1 MFDFDFR
8 FLDAKNK
15 PTSFFDK
22 QGSIEEEGIYFD
34 GEMLAFSEIQEVVR
48 YRNRLSIII
57 KAGART
63 AVDEFLLPHF
73 NGFMIRVEEEEAFD
87 IKSMI
92 DRRYTELQVEE
103 RKKELKAQDELHN
116 FRKSECPTCRSS
128 IDLSYVRPTR
138 YIFCRYCDTIFNK
151 HGNYTDLNDYKICP
165 VCNYYNRVQVT
176 PKVELYFYGKEDK
189 ASVFE
194 STFQCDSCT
203 ERELRPRFWKNLPF
217 VVGAIADFIAKNK
230 IETDIDS
237 SYAELTKANRLGY
250 LGRVDEAKPLYES
263 MFLYVKDQP
272 GVLYDFGK
280 AYLDS
285 ALLLLED
292 EEFTGDEA
300 ALPYIKEAV
309 HWLSRCLKMCAN
321 YEPAIK
327 LFEDN
332 EELEY
337 EIEDDE
343 YEDEYE

>member
-1 MFDFDFR
+1 MYDFDFR
-8 FLDAKNK
+8 FLNTKNK
-15 PTSFFDK
+15 PTSYFDK
-22 QGSIEEEGIYFD
+22 QGSIEQEGVYFD

-73 NGFMIRVEEEEAFD
+73 NGFMIRVDEQEAFD

-103 RKKELKAQDELHN
+103 RKQELKAQDELHN
-116 FRKSECPTCRSS
+116 FRKTECPTCRSH
-128 IDLSYVRPTR
+128 IDLSYLAPTR
-138 YIFCRYCDTIFNK
+138 YIFCRYCDSIFNK
-151 HGNYTDLNDYKICP
+151 YGNYTDLNDYKICP
-165 VCNYYNRVQVT
+165 VCHYYNRVQVT
-176 PKVELYFYGKEDK
+176 PRVEAYFYGKEEK
-189 ASVFE
+189 EFAFE
-194 STFQCDSCT
+194 SSYQCDSCT
-203 ERELRPRFWKNLPF
+203 ERELRHRFWKNLPF
-217 VVGAIADFIAKNK
+217 VVGAVGDFIAKNK

-237 SYAELTKANRLGY
+237 SYAGLTKANLLGF
-250 LGRVDEAKPLYES
+250 LGKVEEAKPLYES

-285 ALLLLED
+285 ALLLLQD

-321 YEPAIK
+321 YQPAIK

-343 YEDEYE
+343 FEEEDW

>member
-8 FLDAKNK
+8 FLNTDNK
-15 PTSFFDK
+15 PTSYFDK
-22 QGSIEEEGIYFD
+22 QGSIEQEGIYFD

-57 KAGART
+57 KAGAKT

-73 NGFMIRVEEEEAFD
+73 NGFMICVDEEEAFD
-87 IKSMI
+87 IKSMM
-92 DRRYTELQVEE
+92 DREYTALQVEE
-103 RKKELKAQDELHN
+103 RKEELKGQGEVHN
-116 FRKSECPTCRSS
+116 FRKSECPTCKSH
-128 IDLSYVRPTR
+128 IDLSYLQPTR
-138 YIFCRYCDTIFNK
+138 YIFCKHCDSIFNK

-165 VCNYYNRVQVT
+165 VCHYYNRIQIT
-176 PKVELYFYGKEDK
+176 PKVEAYFYGKEDK
-189 ASVFE
+189 AFAFQT
-194 STFQCDSCT
+194 TFQCDSCT
-203 ERELRPRFWKNLPF
+203 KRELNSRIWKNMPF
-217 VVGAIADFIAKNK
+217 LIGAIGDFIARNR

-237 SYAELTKANRLGY
+237 SYAELTRANLLGY
-250 LGRVDEAKPLYES
+250 QGQIEEAKPLYES

-292 EEFTGDEA
+292 AEFTGEEQ
-300 ALPYIKEAV
+300 ALPYIAEAV
-309 HWLSRCLKMCAN
+309 RWLSRCLQMCSN

-332 EELEY
+332 EGLEY
-337 EIEDDE
+337 EIDDE
-343 YEDEYE
+343 FEY

>member
-8 FLDAKNK
+8 FLNTENK

-22 QGSIEEEGIYFD
+22 QGSIEDEGVYFD
-34 GEMLAFSEIQEVVR
+34 GEMLAFSDIQEVVR
-48 YRNRLSIII
+48 YRNRLSFIIE
-57 KAGART
+57 ADART

-73 NGFMIRVEEEEAFD
+73 NGFIIRVEEQEAFD

-92 DRRYTELQVEE
+92 DRKYTAFQVEE
-103 RKKELKAQDELHN
+103 RKEELKRQGEIHN
-116 FRKSECPTCRSS
+116 FRKAECPTCKSHL
-128 IDLSYVRPTR
+128 DLSYLKPTK
-138 YIFCRYCDTIFNK
+138 YIFCRYCDSIFNK
-151 HGNYTDLNDYKICP
+151 HGNYTDLNDYKICS

-176 PKVELYFYGKEDK
+176 PKIEVYFFGRE
-189 ASVFE
+189 E
-194 STFQCDSCT
+194 SAFSFKNAYQCDSCT

-217 VVGAIADFIAKNK
+217 LVGAIGDFIAKNR

-237 SYAELTKANRLGY
+237 SYAELTQANRLGY
-250 LGRVDEAKPLYES
+250 LGRVEEAKPLYES

-280 AYLDS
+280 AYLDT

-292 EEFTGDEA
+292 AEFTGDEA
-300 ALPYIKEAV
+300 AMPYIREAV
-309 HWLSRCLKMCAN
+309 RWLSRCLKMCSN
-321 YEPAIK
+321 YLPAIK

-337 EIEDDE
+337 EIEDDFDDD
-343 YEDEYE
+343 Y